1 MCLHQWCFW
10 DDDFFTIASV
20 SGLIPPFPGLLIHFS
35 ENLAVV
41 CTNLGHVYFKY
52 GPCFPSVW
60 SQSDSSHV
68 FLLLSLKNQFV
79 LVCLNGTEF
88 SRLQNQE
95 WRTKGGHRVLAC
107 LSVLLSWFPEFCPP
121 KRETE
126 TFSKSSAE
134 RERSKCREQ
143 SGLNL
148 DWELI
153 PSPISLWFPKSL
165 TRNFPSVNLLKSPL
179 LFLHLSLFSLN
190 RVYLHACEL
199 FSNPRYDKAKL
210 KWGLIYVVYL
220 QRGSGRMWIVIIKS
234 INSIIMKSC
243 HIFSLA
249 PLCLYELKTRQDSK
263 NRP

>member
-1 MCLHQWCFW
+1 ML
-10 DDDFFTIASV
+10 
-20 SGLIPPFPGLLIHFS
+20 
-35 ENLAVV
+35 

-52 GPCFPSVW
+52 CPCFPSVW
-60 SQSDSSHV
+60 SQSDSSYV

-79 LVCLNGTEF
+79 FVFLNGTEF
-88 SRLQNQE
+88 FK
-95 WRTKGGHRVLAC
+95 TKNGRPKGDIESSLVYLYRFVGFLNFVLPRGKQQRFQRA
-107 LSVLLSWFPEFCPP
+107 
-121 KRETE
+121 TQ
-126 TFSKSSAE
+126 

-179 LFLHLSLFSLN
+179 MFLHLSHFFLN
-190 RVYLHACEL
+190 HLYFHACG
-199 FSNPRYDKAKL
+199 FFTNPMYGEAKL
-210 KWGLIYVVYL
+210 KRGLIYVVYL
-220 QRGSGRMWIVIIKS
+220 QRRSGRMWIVIIKC

-243 HIFSLA
+243 HIFSFA
-249 PLCLYELKTRQDSK
+249 PLCWYELKTRQDSK